1 MTLSLPWRADQ
12 LNDWLAWRRTSARR
26 WRQLIAWNATWIAW
40 ATLLDGVALVI
51 PGLGPWLRG
60 AFAGIISACLVVGW
74 FLLARAVRERRK
86 LLAEIAEIER
96 FAALPVQARGALSYT
111 RSLAEGN
118 RYPIALTWLARR

>member
-12 LNDWLAWRRTSARR
+12 LNDWLAWRREAARK
-26 WRQLIAWNATWIAW
+26 WRRLAAWNAAW
-40 ATLLDGVALVI
+40 LAFANGIDGLALGVRGI
-51 PGLGPWLRG
+51 DAWLRG
-60 AFAGIISACLVVGW
+60 TFVAIISACIVVGC
-74 FLLARAVRERRK
+74 FLLVRALARRRR